1 MSIKIYFGQFS
12 CYSIEEIIQSSIY
25 KLPLLSCYFTK
36 LWTPVPSNQHPK
48 RGQKV
53 VTSHKKKTIISEYK
67 TSLEKKKS
75 NFCIETLINK
85 WL

>member
-48 RGQKV
+48 RGQNCCYF
-53 VTSHKKKTIISEYK
+53 TQKTMISEYK

-75 NFCIETLINK
+75 NFCIETLTNE